1 MNQSLQDKL
10 IRLSIENLHR
20 PNAKNKH
27 FSFLIER
34 NKVICMGVNDST
46 KTHPMA
52 LKFGYRFSAI
62 HSEIDCIKR
71 FPYPSKELKHFTMAN
86 VRIHLKTKEQLR
98 SVPCSICRR
107 ILGDFELKEMWCTMG
122 DSCAPNF
129 IQLW

>member
-27 FSFLIER
+27 FSFLIEKNR
-34 NKVICMGVNDST
+34 VICMGTNDST
-46 KTHPMA
+46 KTHPLA
-52 LKFGYRFSAI
+52 KKFGYRFSAI

-71 FPYPSKELKHFTMAN
+71 FPLSIEKLRHLTMAN
-86 VRIHLKTKEQLR
+86 VRIHLRTKEPLR
-98 SVPCSICRR
+98 SAPCSICRR
-107 ILGDFELKEMWCTMG
+107 VLGDFELKEMWCTMG
-122 DSCAPNF
+122 DPYAPEF